1 MNDVVPLP
9 PSTAPIGAADR
20 AVPTYYDQPAVKP
33 SLWGWLV
40 SSYIFI
46 AGIGGSAQIIA
57 TAADLVGDRAL
68 APVICNGRYI
78 ALGAAVLGGPL
89 LILDLHTPQRYYNM
103 LRIFRKTSPMSIGTY
118 VLMSFGS
125 LSAALAALQFA
136 SDRGYS
142 PGRAM
147 QAAIKL
153 LEVPAA
159 FAGMGMSTYTGALL
173 SATSNPLWGAAPRHI
188 AAAFG
193 ASAMA
198 SGTAALTIADQCR
211 SASGASKEPGS
222 SKEPGRALDRIALV
236 VSAVEFFLLLS
247 LRRRFHEQ
255 GVDGALNDSGW
266 GPAYDL
272 GAVALGAGLPM
283 LSHTASVIAPERA
296 PRLKL
301 ATCLAILAGGFLLRH
316 VLLRAGNASAERP
329 KDYFRFAGS
338 RTYSVSIPSGNES

>member
-1 MNDVVPLP
+1 MHDVVPLP
-9 PSTAPIGAADR
+9 PRTAPIGAVDR
-20 AVPTYYDQPAVKP
+20 AVPTYYGQPAVKP

-46 AGIGGSAQIIA
+46 AGIGGSAQILA
-57 TAADLVGDRAL
+57 TAADLAGDRAF
-68 APVICNGRYI
+68 APVIRNGRYI

-89 LILDLHTPQRYYNM
+89 LIIDLHTPQRYYNM

-125 LSAALAALQFA
+125 LSAALAALQVA
-136 SDRGYS
+136 SDRGYR

-198 SGTAALTIADQCR
+198 SGTAALTIAEQCS
-211 SASGASKEPGS
+211 SAPGS
-222 SKEPGRALDRIALV
+222 STEQSRDLGRIALV

-247 LRRRFHEQ
+247 LRRRFHEE

-266 GPAYDL
+266 GLAYDL

-338 RTYSVSIPSGNES
+338 RRYSVSIPSGNES

>member
-1 MNDVVPLP
+1 MNDIARPD
-9 PSTAPIGAADR
+9 GNDR
-20 AVPTYYDQPAVKP
+20 VITYYGQPAVKP

-57 TAADLVGDRAL
+57 TAADLAGDRAL
-68 APVICNGRYI
+68 APIIRNGRYI
-78 ALGAAVLGGPL
+78 AFGTAVLGGPL
-89 LILDLHTPQRYYNM
+89 LIIDLHTPQRFYNM

-125 LSAALAALQFA
+125 LSAALAAVQFA
-136 SDRGYS
+136 LDRGHS

-153 LEVPAA
+153 LEIPAA
-159 FAGMGMSTYTGALL
+159 LAGMGMSTYTGALL

-198 SGTAALTIADQCR
+198 SGTAALTIAQTCS
-211 SASGASKEPGS
+211 SAPGS
-222 SKEPGRALDRIALV
+222 SKEPGRALERIALV
-236 VSAVEFFLLLS
+236 VSAVEFFLLLA

-283 LSHTASVIAPERA
+283 LGHTASIVAPERA
-296 PRLKL
+296 PRVKL
-301 ATCLAILAGGFLLRH
+301 ATSLAILAGGFLLRH
-316 VLLRAGNASAERP
+316 VLLRSGNAAAERP
-329 KDYFRFAGS
+329 KDYFRFARLPRAECGM
-338 RTYSVSIPSGNES
+338 RPLP